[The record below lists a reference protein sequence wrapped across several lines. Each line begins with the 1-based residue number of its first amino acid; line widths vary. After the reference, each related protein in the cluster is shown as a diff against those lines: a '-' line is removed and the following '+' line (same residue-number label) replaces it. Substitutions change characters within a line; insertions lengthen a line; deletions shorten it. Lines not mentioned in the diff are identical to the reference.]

1 MHKHDSQKHCH
12 DIGINMLRTSCCL
25 LAMTCDRGV
34 TSVMCCS
41 SASDRGRFSY
51 FGGRGGPLWQRIS
64 YQLPA
69 PPAPPSMPQHHSSS
83 QHPKRASQHVDAH
96 DSVASLPAQLQH
108 RPTAG
113 SDDQRSAKQDPC
125 RQTGLK
131 PGSASP
137 LSSSSSALAEA
148 THSVQQLPGTLTVE
162 DSSHCVTQQ
171 NVSIWHYL
179 RNQLH
184 QHKIQLDEETA
195 QQLPFDFWGGYVGYL
210 GYELKAECGGDSVHQ
225 SSSPDAA
232 MFLAD
237 R

>member
-1 MHKHDSQKHCH
+1 
-12 DIGINMLRTSCCL
+12 
-25 LAMTCDRGV
+25 MTCERGV
-34 TSVMCCS
+34 MSVMLCCS

-83 QHPKRASQHVDAH
+83 QQPKHASQHVDAH

-113 SDDQRSAKQDPC
+113 SDDQRNAKQDQS
-125 RQTGLK
+125 RQPGLE
-131 PGSASP
+131 PEPARPLASSPSAH
-137 LSSSSSALAEA
+137 AEA
-148 THSVQQLPGTLTVE
+148 TQSVEQQPGTLTVE
-162 DSSHCVTQQ
+162 DASHCITQQ
-171 NVSIWHYL
+171 NVSIWDYL
-179 RNQLH
+179 RDQLH

-210 GYELKAECGGDSVHQ
+210 GYELKAECWGDNVHQ
-225 SSSPDAA
+225 SPSPDAA